1 MRKEPK
7 SIFRYKDFYKKIFKD
22 KKKLAK
28 MLAYYKEG
36 YGMSELGRKYG
47 VDHTSILYQIQK
59 HNVVRIG
66 KPKTFEQPKE
76 KPLPL
81 IPLRPKFK
89 QSKYDNVINA
99 PINKGHDYEHYLELT
114 QKRYVRKF
122 ERALQDAQVSLY

>member
-1 MRKEPK
+1 MREEQQ
-7 SIFRYKDFYKKIFKD
+7 SIFRHKTGYIKVFKD

-66 KPKTFEQPKE
+66 KPKTFDEQGQKR
-76 KPLPL
+76 
-81 IPLRPKFK
+81 IPLVPPPPPK
-89 QSKYDNVINA
+89 QSKYEKTINA

-122 ERALQDAQVSLY
+122 ERALQDAQAPLY

>member
-36 YGMSELGRKYG
+36 YGMSELERKYG
-47 VDHTSILYQIQK
+47 VDHTSILYQVRK
-59 HNVVRIG
+59 HKVVRG
-66 KPKTFEQPKE
+66 EPKTFDEQGQKR
-76 KPLPL
+76 
-81 IPLRPKFK
+81 IPLVPPPPPK
-89 QSKYDNVINA
+89 QSKYEKTINA

-122 ERALQDAQVSLY
+122 ERALQDAQASLY